1 VILLDSSVL
10 IAPPSVLPGS
20 VLGSSVL
27 CLAELEFGVHS
38 AKSAADRS
46 LRVRRLASLRAAL
59 EWISFDEA
67 DAASYGL
74 LAAKVAPKRPVHA
87 RSKDIMI
94 AAQAL
99 TLGVPLLT
107 RNTKDFE
114 LVSDLVE
121 ILDGNSPAFGG

>member
-1 VILLDSSVL
+1 MDSSVL
-10 IAPPSVLPGS
+10 ITPPATLPGP

-27 CLAELEFGVHS
+27 CLAELEFGIHS
-38 AKSAADRS
+38 ARSAAERS
-46 LRVRRLASLRAAL
+46 HRVRRLAKLRAAL
-59 EWISFDEA
+59 EWIPFEEP
-67 DAASYGL
+67 DATSYGL
-74 LAAKVAPKRPVHA
+74 LAAKVAPTRPAHV

-107 RNTKDFE
+107 RNVKDFE

-121 ILDGNSPAFGG
+121 ILDGNSEDSPR

>member
-10 IAPPSVLPGS
+10 ISPPAVLPGP

-27 CLAELEFGVHS
+27 CLAELEFGIHT
-38 AKSAADRS
+38 ARTAADRS
-46 LRVRRLASLRAAL
+46 HRVRRLAHLRATL
-59 EWISFDEA
+59 EWIPFEEP

-74 LAAKVAPKRPVHA
+74 LAPKVAATRPAHA
-87 RSKDIMI
+87 RSTDIMI

-99 TLGVPLLT
+99 TLGVALLT
-107 RNTKDFE
+107 RNVKDFE

-121 ILDGNSPAFGG
+121 ILDGSSGVSAR